1 LQHRPNLTLVTD
13 TERPVFNDRY
23 EVQSRIG
30 RGGMADV
37 FLARDRLLDRPV
49 AVKVLFP
56 EHASDPNFVE
66 RFKREAQSAANLTH
80 PNIVGVYDWGKQGTT
95 YFIVMEYVNGRSLA
109 DIIRSDGALL
119 PQRAADITN
128 DVAAALGFAHSSGV
142 VHRDIKP
149 GNILVSPAGNVKV
162 ADFGIA
168 RALNSAA
175 EAGLTQV
182 GAVMG
187 TASYFS
193 PEQAQGANPDP
204 RSDLYSLGIVMYE
217 MVSGRPPFTGENP
230 VSIAYK
236 QVHETPTALREL
248 VPDVPLSYDAIVTKL
263 LAKSPSNRYSNAE
276 ELRLDLKRFR
286 EGGTVG
292 VAAGPAPTDRT
303 IANAPTTPA
312 AGTAMVKPAPATT
325 VQPRQSGAVVAPAK
339 RATAPVKPAP
349 PRQPVGPTKRPVGP
363 PTGPAYDEPRRTG
376 WYIAASVL
384 GIALIGVVGLFL
396 SKALGKKE
404 KVVAPPTTATKVT
417 VPSLSTKTK
426 EEAQNLVVSAKLIG
440 ALEPVFSEKVAT
452 GIVWDQDPPAGTLV
466 DPLTTVKIIFNPG
479 RSKKILPTLTGKT
492 LEEARATLATLNLTA
507 ADPATEVES
516 DLAPGTVIDQ
526 DPKPGEVEA
535 GTKVKLTVS
544 KGKSQV
550 KVPNVALYDQVLATT
565 TLRDAGFTV
574 VSETVPNDSVQLG
587 QIVGTDPPGDTL
599 LDKGAKVKLIISGGV
614 NQVDLPDL
622 KDLSEADARAKIQA
636 LGMPAPTT
644 AALDVPFDSAQAG
657 KVIQQNPGAG
667 KVSKKAVVNLT
678 IGRALPAPTTT
689 TTSTT
694 LPPTTTST
702 VAVVAPQLKVTM
714 KTVNGF
720 GPFTFT
726 VAGVTSG
733 GNPLSIATTSAGESK
748 SSPVLTGTTGQALTI
763 TWTPTATW
771 TMTGATCL
779 DSASSSPTTEIGT
792 FDGTNKVTVTTG
804 NVKNASTIAC
814 TITVTKA

>member
-1 LQHRPNLTLVTD
+1 VTD

-56 EHASDPNFVE
+56 EHASDPSFVE

-248 VPDVPLSYDAIVTKL
+248 VPDVPSSYDAIVAKL

-292 VAAGPAPTDRT
+292 VSMAPAPTDRT

-325 VQPRQSGAVVAPAK
+325 VQPRQSGAVVAPVK
-339 RATAPVKPAP
+339 KATAPVRPAP

-363 PTGPAYDEPRRTG
+363 PTGPSYDEPRRTG
-376 WYIAASVL
+376 WYIAAAVL

-396 SKALGKKE
+396 SKALGKK
-404 KVVAPPTTATKVT
+404 TTTSSTIASTKVL

-426 EEAQNLVVSAKLIG
+426 EEAQKLLQDQKLVG
-440 ALEPVFSEKVAT
+440 QLEPVFSEKVAT
-452 GIVWDQDPPAGTLV
+452 GIVWDQDPASGTSV
-466 DPLTTVKIIFNPG
+466 DPLTTVKIIYNPG
-479 RSKKILPTLTGKT
+479 RSKKILPSLVGKT
-492 LEEARATLATLNLTA
+492 VDEARATLATLNLTA
-507 ADPATEVES
+507 TDPATEVES
-516 DLAPGTVIDQ
+516 DQPVGTVIDQ

-535 GTKVKLTVS
+535 GAKVKLTVS

-565 TLRDAGFTV
+565 TLRDAGFV
-574 VSETVPNDSVQLG
+574 VTSETVPNDSVQAG
-587 QIVGTDPPGDTL
+587 QIVGTDPPTDTL

-614 NQVDLPDL
+614 SQVDLPNL
-622 KDLSEADARAKIQA
+622 TDLSEADARAKIQA

-644 AALDVPFDSAQAG
+644 AQLDVPFGSAQDG
-657 KVIQQNPGAG
+657 KVIQQNPVAG

-689 TTSTT
+689 TTSST
-694 LPPTTTST
+694 LPPTTSST
-702 VAVVAPQLKVTM
+702 VAVVAPSVKVTV
-714 KTVNGF
+714 KSTNGF

-726 VAGVTSG
+726 VTGVTSG
-733 GNPLSIATTSAGESK
+733 GNPLSIATAAAGTSAT
-748 SSPVLTGTTGQALTI
+748 SPGLTGTTGQALTFVLAS
-763 TWTPTATW
+763 TPTGTW
-771 TMTGATCL
+771 AIDGTPSCVDT
-779 DSASSSPTTEIGT
+779 SSSSPAAPLGSFDAGT
-792 FDGTNKVTVTTG
+792 KVLTVPAAS
-804 NVKNASTIAC
+804 VKNGSALTC
-814 TITVTKA
+814 TINVIKA

>member
-1 LQHRPNLTLVTD
+1 VTD

-56 EHASDPNFVE
+56 EHASDPSFVE

-142 VHRDIKP
+142 VHRDVKP

-168 RALNSAA
+168 RALNSAS
-175 EAGLTQV
+175 EAGLTQA

-217 MVSGRPPFTGENP
+217 MVSGRPPFSGENP

-248 VPDVPLSYDAIVTKL
+248 VPDVPPSYDAIVTKL
-263 LAKSPSNRYSNAE
+263 LAKSPANRYQNAE

-292 VAAGPAPTDRT
+292 VPAAPAPADRT

-312 AGTAMVKPAPATT
+312 AGTTVVKPAPATT
-325 VQPRQSGAVVAPAK
+325 VQPRQAGAVVAPVK
-339 RATAPVKPAP
+339 KATAPLKPAP

-363 PTGPAYDEPRRTG
+363 PTGPSYDEPNRTG
-376 WYIAASVL
+376 WYIAAAVL
-384 GIALIGVVGLFL
+384 GIALIAVVGMFL
-396 SKALGKKE
+396 SKALGKKD
-404 KVVAPPTTATKVT
+404 KVVAPTPTATKVP

-426 EEAQNLVVSAKLIG
+426 EEAQKLVTDLKLVG
-440 ALEPVFSEKVAT
+440 TLEAQFSEKVAT

-479 RSKKILPTLTGKT
+479 RSKKILPSLTGKT
-492 LEEARATLATLNLTA
+492 VEEARATLATLNLTA
-507 ADPATEVES
+507 PDPLTEVES
-516 DLAPGTVIDQ
+516 DQAAGTVIDQ

-550 KVPNVALYDQVLATT
+550 KVPNVALYDQVRATAA
-565 TLRDAGFTV
+565 LKDAGFV
-574 VSETVPNDSVQLG
+574 VESETVPNDNVQEG
-587 QIVGTDPPGDTL
+587 RIVGTDPPIDTL

-614 NQVDLPDL
+614 AQVDLPNL
-622 KDLSEADARAKIQA
+622 VGLTEADARAKIQA
-636 LGMPAPTT
+636 LGMAAPSTSQI
-644 AALDVPFDSAQAG
+644 DVPFGAPEDG
-657 KVIQQNPGAG
+657 KVTQQNPVAG
-667 KVSKKAVVNLT
+667 KVSKKAPISLQ
-678 IGRALPAPTTT
+678 IGRALPATT
-689 TTSTT
+689 TTSSTSTT
-694 LPPTTTST
+694 STTVATTTSST
-702 VAVVAPQLKVTM
+702 VATVAPQLKVVVKST
-714 KTVNGF
+714 NGF
-720 GPFTFT
+720 GPFAFT

-733 GNPLSIATTSAGESK
+733 GNPLSMATTSAGAAVT
-748 SSPVLTGTTGQALTI
+748 SSALTGTTGQALTI
-763 TWTPTATW
+763 TWNPVATW
-771 TMTGATCL
+771 TMTSASCL
-779 DSASSSPTTEIGT
+779 DSAGAAVEIGT
-792 FDGTNKVTVTTG
+792 FDGTKAVVVASG
-804 NVKNASTIAC
+804 SVKNASVISC
-814 TITVTKA
+814 TVNLTKA

>member
-1 LQHRPNLTLVTD
+1 VTD

-56 EHASDPNFVE
+56 EHASDPSFVE

-149 GNILVSPAGNVKV
+149 GNILVSPTGNVKV

-292 VAAGPAPTDRT
+292 VMAGPAPTDRT

-325 VQPRQSGAVVAPAK
+325 VQPRQAGTVVAPAK
-339 RATAPVKPAP
+339 KATAPVKAAP

-376 WYIAASVL
+376 WYIAAAVL

-404 KVVAPPTTATKVT
+404 AAVIPPTTTKVV

-426 EEAQNLVVSAKLIG
+426 EEAQKLLQDQKLVG
-440 ALEPVFSEKVAT
+440 TLEAVFSEKVAT
-452 GIVWDQDPPAGTLV
+452 GIVWDQDPAAGTSV

-516 DLAPGTVIDQ
+516 DLEPGIVIDQ
-526 DPKPGEVEA
+526 DPKPGEVDA
-535 GTKVKLTVS
+535 STKVKLTVS

-574 VSETVPNDSVQLG
+574 LSETVPNDSVEAG
-587 QIVGTDPPGDTL
+587 KIVGTDPPSDTL

-614 NQVDLPDL
+614 SQVDLPNLTDL
-622 KDLSEADARAKIQA
+622 TEADARAKIQA
-636 LGMPAPTT
+636 LGMPAPT
-644 AALDVPFDSAQAG
+644 AAVLDVPFDSAQAG
-657 KVIQQNPGAG
+657 KVIQQNPVAG
-667 KVSKKAVVNLT
+667 KVSKKVVVNLT

-689 TTSTT
+689 TTSSTT

-702 VAVVAPQLKVTM
+702 TTVAVVAPQIKVTV
-714 KTVNGF
+714 KSTNGV

-733 GNPLSIATTSAGESK
+733 GNPLNIATATAGTPV
-748 SSPVLTGTTGQALTI
+748 SSPGLTGTTGQALTI
-763 TWTPTATW
+763 TWAPTATW
-771 TMTGATCL
+771 TMTGASCL
-779 DSASSSPTTEIGT
+779 DSFGSTPTVEIGT
-792 FDGTNKVTVTTG
+792 FDGTKTVTVANG
-804 NVKNASTIAC
+804 NVKNGSTITC
-814 TITVTKA
+814 TINVTKA